1 MSCILSLLRLYL
13 PTHLQTSSTETAKK
27 ETLEKKKPTD
37 AVLMFK
43 ETLVKKARARG
54 GGAGSGDGGDQEQR
68 GEGGEGGKSRLADAL
83 IRMNSKLGKELDEFD
98 RNEGGGGD
106 AAERR

>member
-1 MSCILSLLRLYL
+1 
-13 PTHLQTSSTETAKK
+13 
-27 ETLEKKKPTD
+27 
-37 AVLMFK
+37 MFK

-54 GGAGSGDGGDQEQR
+54 GDAGSGDGGDQEQR
-68 GEGGEGGKSRLADAL
+68 GGGGRSRLADAL
-83 IRMNSKLGKELDEFD
+83 VRMNSKLGKELDEFD